1 MDGHT
6 EIALCKICNT
16 YVKYQDTDV
25 YIDNDTNDLCIDCT
39 QCMNQIKIKPK
50 ITITYEEIQQ
60 RTGD

>member
-6 EIALCKICNT
+6 EITLCKICNT

-25 YIDNDTNDLCIDCT
+25 YIDNDNLCIDCT
-39 QCMNQIKIKPK
+39 QCMNQIKIKQK
-50 ITITYEEIQQ
+50 RINTYEEIQQ